1 MSIFNS
7 VRIKEN
13 CIKKIVNILLVA
25 ISIAVVNAKD
35 VNELFINQ
43 LLASDEIDQYIVA
56 GYLAKSL
63 ELPYTNQQLYSKA
76 IKLAPENILL
86 LEQILLLCDDSNSIC
101 KKREKYL
108 KKLERHDTKNSNP
121 NLYAI
126 VFYGKNKQFSK
137 ALKQLKKA
145 ADKKLFEDYNW
156 KRFFLIERVLRSYG
170 YSNNAAKK
178 AAAKSIFIGFD
189 KEPIAKI
196 MNLCVSQSET
206 NSQWID
212 PCIQFGKVI
221 ETSSTMGLSTFVGY
235 GLQRDILALDESRE
249 VEYENIKHR
258 RDIFHQFRV
267 KSVTNIKYAGISDET
282 NFDDIPDIFF
292 QDLEKF
298 GERVALQRALDRF
311 NNNKEKS
318 K

>member
-7 VRIKEN
+7 ERIKEN
-13 CIKKIVNILLVA
+13 CIKKFVNILLVA
-25 ISIAVVNAKD
+25 ISISISIVNAKD
-35 VNELFINQ
+35 VNELFIDQ
-43 LLASDEIDQYIVA
+43 LLASDEIDQHIVA

-76 IKLAPENILL
+76 IKLAPNNILL

-108 KKLERHDTKNSNP
+108 KKLERQDTKNSNP

-170 YSNNAAKK
+170 YSNNPAKK

-189 KEPIAKI
+189 K
-196 MNLCVSQSET
+196 
-206 NSQWID
+206 
-212 PCIQFGKVI
+212 
-221 ETSSTMGLSTFVGY
+221 Y
-235 GLQRDILALDESRE
+235 
-249 VEYENIKHR
+249 
-258 RDIFHQFRV
+258 FR
-267 KSVTNIKYAGISDET
+267 
-282 NFDDIPDIFF
+282 
-292 QDLEKF
+292 
-298 GERVALQRALDRF
+298 
-311 NNNKEKS
+311 
-318 K
+318 